1 MHLFAEGLLLKVK
14 INSRLRTIQQNI
26 FIYFLF
32 IDLKNQNKLQQTFKL
47 KDLAFF
53 VNIKQRF
60 NNN

>member
-1 MHLFAEGLLLKVK
+1 MVNLHFFAKGLLLKVK

-32 IDLKNQNKLQQTFKL
+32 IDLKNQNKLHQTFKL

-53 VNIKQRF
+53 LNKTTF
-60 NNN
+60 